1 MLVLDEVEHH
11 ALELLSV
18 LGTDPQ
24 LKVALELDLQGFCDS
39 G

>member
-1 MLVLDEVEHH
+1 MLVDEVEHH
-11 ALELLSV
+11 ALELLRV